1 MVFGVTAQTAVQC
14 EMKPWMLRIA
24 TRFLLTDLPTPR
36 QIFATVRGILWPLR
50 GAHPEKVFTYAT
62 KERPCPIALPGL
74 DTAFG
79 RAIVKSGIVRFPLPR
94 ANGPFRCISAPSLC
108 DALLNL
114 RLHNLFEIRD
124 RFDHKRDVQRPSGGR
139 RVSCSG

>member
-62 KERPCPIALPGL
+62 KERPCPITLPGL

-79 RAIVKSGIVRFPLPR
+79 RAIVKSGIVDFRFHEQTALFG
-94 ANGPFRCISAPSLC
+94 AFR
-108 DALLNL
+108 
-114 RLHNLFEIRD
+114 
-124 RFDHKRDVQRPSGGR
+124 RP
-139 RVSCSG
+139 VSVTHF